1 MTHKC
6 NILCV
11 INEYIGVS
19 TKYAYIAQ
27 QAEHFLGKEEVTG
40 STPVISSNKKL
51 YSIYNRIQFFSAN
64 LTFTVNLSIIE
75 AVKFMIYSIDVLIG
89 DVKVKRRSIHV
100 VKPVVLNFTYST

>member
-1 MTHKC
+1 
-6 NILCV
+6 
-11 INEYIGVS
+11 
-19 TKYAYIAQ
+19 
-27 QAEHFLGKEEVTG
+27 
-40 STPVISSNKKL
+40 
-51 YSIYNRIQFFSAN
+51 